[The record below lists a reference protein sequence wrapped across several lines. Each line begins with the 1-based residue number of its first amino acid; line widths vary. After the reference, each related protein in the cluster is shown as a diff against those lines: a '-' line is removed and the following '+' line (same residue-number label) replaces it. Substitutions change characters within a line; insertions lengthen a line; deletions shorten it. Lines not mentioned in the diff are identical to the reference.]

1 MGSLYVLT
9 GVRNTYTIN
18 KGVDCVDNY
27 TAYIRKAIMETI
39 AATEDEKLLKY
50 VYTILMS
57 AVNSRQ
63 DSAVAVT
70 QDS

>member
-1 MGSLYVLT
+1 M
-9 GVRNTYTIN
+9 
-18 KGVDCVDNY
+18 DNY

-57 AVNSRQ
+57 ALSSPDLEDQKQTVGS
-63 DSAVAVT
+63 
-70 QDS
+70 

>member
-1 MGSLYVLT
+1 M
-9 GVRNTYTIN
+9 
-18 KGVDCVDNY
+18 DNY

-57 AVNSRQ
+57 ALSSP
-63 DSAVAVT
+63 DL
-70 QDS
+70 

>member
-1 MGSLYVLT
+1 M
-9 GVRNTYTIN
+9 
-18 KGVDCVDNY
+18 DNY

>member
-1 MGSLYVLT
+1 MRSAWF
-9 GVRNTYTIN
+9 TIYIYYN

-39 AATEDEKLLKY
+39 AATEDEKLLQC
-50 VYTILMS
+50 VYTMLMS

-63 DSAVAVT
+63 DSVVAVT